1 VASVEEIAQRLDEL
15 ETRFVAA
22 EQERETAVRERDEY
36 RALYLETMERCR
48 KLELG
53 MLASKSERLPENEVQ
68 LSLGVLSMV
77 LGERQ
82 LAELDAALAA
92 ASAEQ
97 EVKGHTRRKPTGRK
111 PLPEHLPRVE
121 IQVLPPEVEKQGLD
135 AFERIGEDVSE
146 TIERRPASLVVARV
160 IRPKFVRRDRE
171 RDVETEIFVAPPLE
185 LPIPRGLAGPGML
198 ADTIVKRWQ
207 DHMPLNRLE
216 DMYARDGLELARS
229 TVCGWHGAL
238 AEVVEPLVSA
248 MRDDAF
254 KQPYLCTDAT
264 GVLVQQK
271 ERCRTGHF
279 WVLVA
284 PERHVLFEFTR
295 DHSSDAVDDVLSG
308 YQGFLVADAHAVYDH
323 LYATGDVVE
332 VNCWAHARRYF
343 FKALDSDP
351 ERAKVALGFIGAL
364 FRIERT
370 LANSPRRKKEKI
382 REKRSRYIV
391 DAFFSWCDAEADKV
405 LDDTPISKGIRYA
418 RNQRVG
424 LSQFLDDGRLP
435 IHNNM
440 SELALRREAVGRKN
454 WLFVGNDDAGSVN
467 ALFTSL
473 LASCQLFAIEPWSY
487 LRDILCLLPAW
498 PRHRLLELAP
508 LNWNKTRAL
517 DDVAALLDRNPFRNL
532 TLDARR

>member
-1 VASVEEIAQRLDEL
+1 MTSIEQIAARLDEL
-15 ETRFVAA
+15 EKRVATA
-22 EQERETAVRERDEY
+22 ERERDDY

-53 MLASKSERLPENEVQ
+53 ILASKSEHLPENGAQ
-68 LSLGVLSMV
+68 LSLDVLAMV
-77 LGERQ
+77 LDERQ
-82 LAELDAALAA
+82 RAELEAALDAAN
-92 ASAEQ
+92 AEQ

-121 IQVLPPEVEKQGLD
+121 ILVLPPEVEKKGLD

-146 TIERRPASLVVARV
+146 TIERRPASIVVARV
-160 IRPKFVRRDRE
+160 VRPKFVAKDRE
-171 RDVETEIFVAPPLE
+171 RDAETDVLIAEPLE

-229 TVCGWHGAL
+229 TMCGWHAAL
-238 AEVVEPLVSA
+238 ADVVKPLIAA
-248 MRDDAF
+248 MRVDAF
-254 KQPYLCTDAT
+254 AQPYLCVDAT

-279 WVLVA
+279 WVMVA
-284 PERHVLFEFTR
+284 PARHVLFEFTR
-295 DHSSDAVDDVLSG
+295 DHSSDAVDDVLAG
-308 YQGFLVADAHAVYDH
+308 YQGYLVADAHVVYDH
-323 LYATGDVVE
+323 LYATGDVIE

-343 FKALDSDP
+343 FKALNSDP
-351 ERAKVALGFIGAL
+351 DRAKVALGFIGAL

-370 LANSPRRKKEKI
+370 LADSPRKKKEKI
-382 REKRSRYIV
+382 RDKRSRPIV
-391 DAFFSWCDAEADKV
+391 DAFFSWCAAEAPNV
-405 LDDTPISKGIRYA
+405 LDDTPISDGVRYA

-424 LSQFLDDGRLP
+424 LARFLDDGRLP

-454 WLFVGNDDAGSVN
+454 WLFVGSDDGGAVN
-467 ALFTSL
+467 AIFTSL
-473 LASCQLFAIEPWSY
+473 LASCRLCDVEPWSY
-487 LRDILCLLPAW
+487 LRDVFCLLPQW
-498 PRHRLLELAP
+498 PEHRLLDLAP
-508 LNWNKTRAL
+508 FTWNKTRARS
-517 DDVAALLDRNPFRNL
+517 DVRQLLDQNQFRKL
-532 TLDARR
+532 TLGMGG